1 MKLMSLIIFLTL
13 SEIAQS
19 QGVKPMPPVPTIDS
33 NYVILDDEIL
43 DNFTVNLMSIERRI
57 YFRIF
62 NDKGEEANSEKENN
76 LTDEQN
82 VRNTIQAGNYLI
94 SESDSVKLGFK
105 IATAD
110 TLTHQFKISTEFIWN
125 YPYTKIENFDE
136 ESTDS
141 KNHQIKCLIIQNETN
156 KKENTFGLTIVNLIT
171 KDTMILNYYFL
182 EMRDYFLDIKFQKGI
197 YNISVPESVY
207 SSDKFRFM
215 KISESE
221 RIPIISPRQ
230 YKKFEMKKN
239 RKSQKT
245 NLFKSY

>member
-1 MKLMSLIIFLTL
+1 MKLMSLIISLTL

-76 LTDEQN
+76 LTYDQN

-105 IATAD
+105 IVTAD

-125 YPYTKIENFDE
+125 YPYTQIENFDE

-182 EMRDYFLDIKFQKGI
+182 EIRDYFLDIKFQKGI